1 MQALALG
8 QEKPTFTVFDISVLF
23 FLFIVPFFP
32 LPKTVLGF
40 LAPLSVIF
48 LFGFLVLQIATRKI
62 DLQLDININT
72 VIVCFFLLI
81 VFDLINGMR
90 FESLVEFKY
99 VFARV
104 TTLIV
109 TLLVVS
115 YLQNNPQHGIK
126 WVMLAILFS
135 AVVVS
140 ILIILEGFG
149 LVSTGIHSE
158 MGRRLFGIRIPI
170 RKATGVPL
178 SDGKLGTLLIPSLT
192 MLLIPGLLSEWL
204 HKRWRLLFI
213 FLLVIGILI
222 MQSRSG
228 WLGLFAGWAFLIA
241 YYINRSKYIAFHLL
255 AVTLMA
261 GILFFSPV
269 GEAIFAGFVGEGIQ
283 AQSASG
289 RLLGAQQAL
298 AASTSSFILGQ
309 GHGTVFIENE
319 IGKIHI
325 IHNLFLDQLTANGI
339 VGLLVL
345 LFVYGFFLW
354 LIGVALRKVSKNSFA
369 ERYLLWLVAAWLSVF
384 VEQNLYRGFY
394 NEYIAICLGIAL
406 YGAWHLTIKMKS

>member
-8 QEKPTFTVFDISVLF
+8 QEKPTFTAFDISVLF

-32 LPKTVLGF
+32 LPKTALGF
-40 LAPLSVIF
+40 LAPLSVIS

-81 VFDLINGMR
+81 IFDLINGMR

-115 YLQNNPQHGIK
+115 YLQNNPEHGIK

-140 ILIILEGFG
+140 VLIILEGFG
-149 LVSTGIHSE
+149 LISTGIHSE

-204 HKRWRLLFI
+204 HRRWRLLFI
-213 FLLVIGILI
+213 SLLVAGILI

-255 AVTLMA
+255 AMTLMM

-325 IHNLFLDQLTANGI
+325 IHNLFLDQLAANGI
-339 VGLLVL
+339 IGLVVL
-345 LFVYGFFLW
+345 LFVYGFFVW
-354 LIGVALRKVSKNSFA
+354 LIGVALRKVSKNSFN

-394 NEYIAICLGIAL
+394 NEYIAIYLGIAL
-406 YGAWHLTIKMKS
+406 YGAWHLTIQMKS